1 MKFTIFT
8 PSYNRAHT
16 LPRLFDSLKKQTFQ
30 DFEWLIVD
38 DGSTDE
44 TQKIIEEM
52 QRSEKTFPIT
62 YLKTENGGKHRAHNT
77 AVKMAQGELCVCL
90 DSDDA
95 FTPDAVSA
103 AKKVWQECREKSEIK
118 SSCPASS
125 PSNVS
130 ESPKTA

>member
-44 TQKIIEEM
+44 TQKIIEEI
-52 QRSEKTFPIT
+52 QRSEKTFPII
-62 YLKTENGGKHRAHNT
+62 YLKTENGGKHRAINLGLKHAKGT
-77 AVKMAQGELCVCL
+77 LFFIV
-90 DSDDA
+90 DSDDYLPENSLEPWISWKNL
-95 FTPDAVSA
+95 FRRNRNMNLPVFAVRDIIS
-103 AKKVWQECREKSEIK
+103 KKKLQ
-118 SSCPASS
+118 
-125 PSNVS
+125 
-130 ESPKTA
+130 